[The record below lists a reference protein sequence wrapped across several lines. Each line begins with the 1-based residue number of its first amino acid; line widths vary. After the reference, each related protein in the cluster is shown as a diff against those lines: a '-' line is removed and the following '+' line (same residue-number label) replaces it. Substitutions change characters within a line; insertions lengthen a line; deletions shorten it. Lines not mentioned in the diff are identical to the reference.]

1 MDKGDFKRWR
11 KSLNLSQKDA
21 AQKLGLKRRVVQY
34 YEKGERDGNKVEIPL
49 SVRLACW
56 AIAEGREDYHGPAK
70 RQEKAKPVTDV
81 AEEAADLAP
90 ASAPAD
96 GTGTGPVVD
105 GPPIAKPAKPVATR
119 SKPVAKKARLSL
131 VEPEST

>member
-70 RQEKAKPVTDV
+70 RQEKAKPVTEAV
-81 AEEAADLAP
+81 EEAAVP
-90 ASAPAD
+90 APAD
-96 GTGTGPVVD
+96 MTVTDPVAD
-105 GPPIAKPAKPVATR
+105 GPPVAKPSKSVAARRKPA
-119 SKPVAKKARLSL
+119 AKKPKPAH
-131 VEPEST
+131 VEPEAT

>member
-70 RQEKAKPVTDV
+70 RQEKAKPVTEAV
-81 AEEAADLAP
+81 EEAAVP
-90 ASAPAD
+90 APAD
-96 GTGTGPVVD
+96 MTVTDPVAD
-105 GPPIAKPAKPVATR
+105 GAPVAKP
-119 SKPVAKKARLSL
+119 SKPVAARRKPAAKKPKPAL
-131 VEPEST
+131 VEPEAT

>member
-56 AIAEGREDYHGPAK
+56 AIAEGREDYHGPTK
-70 RQEKAKPVTDV
+70 RQEKPKPVTEAV
-81 AEEAADLAP
+81 EEAAVP
-90 ASAPAD
+90 APAD
-96 GTGTGPVVD
+96 MTVAEPVAAAAAAKTG
-105 GPPIAKPAKPVATR
+105 KPAAVRRKPA
-119 SKPVAKKARLSL
+119 AKKPKPAL
-131 VEPEST
+131 VEPEAT